1 MLGKDKMKIVLFRYR
16 DETPDERILRHH
28 RIARWIIY
36 PCGFFSLAMFSS
48 IAQGL
53 VFEFDT
59 ITMGIMVVSL
69 CGVALLIVPALFCI
83 PWIRDAEAVLVKRSI
98 PIPGGVEIEKRIART
113 TGKLILWAIGIV
125 MAPVLVRKL
134 IAMLTQH

>member
-1 MLGKDKMKIVLFRYR
+1 MNIFLFRYR

-36 PCGFFSLAMFSS
+36 PCGFFSLTMFSS

-59 ITMGIMVVSL
+59 VTIAIMIVSL
-69 CGVALLIVPALFCI
+69 CGAFLLIVPALFCI
-83 PWIRDAEAVLVKRSI
+83 PWIRDAEAELVKRTI
-98 PIPGGVEIEKRIART
+98 PIPGGVEIEKRISRT
-113 TGKLILWAIGIV
+113 AGILMLWAIGIV
-125 MAPVLVRKL
+125 MASVLVRKL
-134 IAMLTQH
+134 IAMIAQH